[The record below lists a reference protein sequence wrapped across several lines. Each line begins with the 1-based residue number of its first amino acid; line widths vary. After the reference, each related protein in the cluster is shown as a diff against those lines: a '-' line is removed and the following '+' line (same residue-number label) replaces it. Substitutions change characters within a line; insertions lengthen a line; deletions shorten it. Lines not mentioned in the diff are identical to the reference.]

1 MIGKLLR
8 IDDPIVFLS
17 FFQEGGLFLKSA
29 RIIYNPTSG
38 RETFRRELPK
48 VLERFEL
55 AGYETSA
62 HATRG
67 EGDATE
73 AARTA
78 VERKHDVVIVAGG
91 DGTINEVVQGI
102 AEADYRPKL
111 GVIPAGTTN
120 DFARALS
127 IPRDTKKAVD
137 IILKDNV
144 KSLDIG
150 KVNEQY
156 FINIAG
162 GGDLTELTY
171 DVPIKLKS
179 ALGQLAYYMK
189 GIEMLPSLKP
199 VSTIIEYDDNVF
211 EGDIMLFLV
220 ANTNSVGGF
229 EKLAPDALIDD
240 GYFDLLILKK
250 TNLPEFLRIATAGLR
265 GTHLEDEHIIYTQA
279 KRIKVTP
286 KEKMLLNV
294 DGEYGGE
301 LPGEIINLKQHIEF
315 FVSEEFIEREARIKG
330 NLETKERN

>member
-1 MIGKLLR
+1 VKR
-8 IDDPIVFLS
+8 
-17 FFQEGGLFLKSA
+17 A
-29 RIIYNPTSG
+29 RIIYNPSAG
-38 RETFRRELPK
+38 RELFRKELPT
-48 VLERFEL
+48 VLERFER

-62 HATRG
+62 HATTG

-73 AARTA
+73 AARIA
-78 VERKHDVVIVAGG
+78 VERKHDIVIVAGG

-127 IPRDTKKAVD
+127 IPRDIKKAVD
-137 IILKDNV
+137 IILKDRI
-144 KSLDIG
+144 KTLDIG
-150 KVNEQY
+150 KVNDHY

-179 ALGQLAYYMK
+179 TLGQLAYYLK
-189 GIEMLPSLKP
+189 GIEMLPFLKP
-199 VSTIIEYDDNVF
+199 VSTIIEYDDHVF

-240 GYFDLLILKK
+240 GYFDLIILKK
-250 TNLPEFLRIATAGLR
+250 TNLAEFLRLATAAIRGL
-265 GTHLEDEHIIYTQA
+265 HIEDENIIYTQA
-279 KRIKVTP
+279 KRIKITP

-294 DGEYGGE
+294 DGEYGGQ
-301 LPGEIINLKQHIEF
+301 LPGELVNLQQHIDF
-315 FVSEEFIEREARIKG
+315 FVSEEFIEREVKIKA
-330 NLETKERN
+330 NLEKGERNKA